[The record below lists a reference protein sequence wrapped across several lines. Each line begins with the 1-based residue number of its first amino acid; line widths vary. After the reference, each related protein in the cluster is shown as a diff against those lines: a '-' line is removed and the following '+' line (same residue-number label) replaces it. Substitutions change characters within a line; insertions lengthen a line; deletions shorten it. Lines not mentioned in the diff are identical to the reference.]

1 MTKKYIKDGIIYNNI
16 NKLKANSKIYINPT
30 ESIILSAGYSIYEE
44 TELSKEELLNSAKE
58 EKCDF
63 VTRYGLS
70 EELNSCVVNNLSVYI
85 PSDSRIRLRNLIN
98 AEIAVGNTEMSQW
111 FNGVCFT
118 YSLEEWDQ
126 MLNEYISYLHNVQ
139 NTIEMHKANIN
150 ALTTIEEVQNY
161 DYKVGYP
168 EKLSF

>member
-1 MTKKYIKDGIIYNNI
+1 MSKYIKDGIIYSNI
-16 NKLKANSKIYINPT
+16 KQLKANGKIYINPT
-30 ESIILSAGYSIYEE
+30 EEIILAAGYSIYEE
-44 TELSKEELLNSAKE
+44 PKLTAAQQLSEAKE

-70 EELNSCVVNNLSVYI
+70 EDLNSCVANGINIYV

-111 FNGVCFT
+111 YNGVCFT
-118 YSLEEWDQ
+118 YSLEEWDR

-139 NTIEMHKANIN
+139 NVIEQHKVNIN
-150 ALTTIEEVQNY
+150 ALLTIKKVQNY
-161 DYKVGYP
+161 DYTTGYP